1 MQTIQSTQDR
11 TRDMDERSWWD
22 LWNKSYR
29 AEDNKDET
37 STELFAHVV
46 ATIKHMAQGRPKRIL
61 EVACG
66 TGTLSRR
73 LDFSSYHGL
82 DISPGAVEIAG
93 QKADL
98 LQLPAGTN
106 RPTYEASDFHEW
118 PSPAG
123 AFDIVLC
130 VDAISCF
137 RDQQLVLRKMAEILP
152 VGGLVVLTT
161 VNPVVY
167 NRIRRVGGVRLEN
180 GPVSHWLSKRELHDL
195 IEKTGLTLERSYTIM
210 PRGNMGFL
218 RVLNSGRLNQM
229 LGTRGSAIFRW
240 VKELAGLGQYRVV
253 VARKGSP
260 EATKRFRSVMR
271 DDA

>member
-22 LWNKSYR
+22 FWNKSYR
-29 AEDNKDET
+29 AEDNRDET

-46 ATIKHMAQGRPKRIL
+46 ATIKHIAQGRPKRIL

-98 LQLPAGTN
+98 LQVPAGTS

-118 PSPAG
+118 PSPAD
-123 AFDIVLC
+123 AFDLVLC

-152 VGGLVVLTT
+152 PGGVVVLTT
-161 VNPVVY
+161 VNPLVY

-180 GPVSHWLSKRELHDL
+180 GPVSHWLSRGELHTL
-195 IEKTGLTLERSYTIM
+195 VKRAGLKIERSYTIM
-210 PRGNMGFL
+210 PRGNLGIL
-218 RVLNSGRLNQM
+218 RFVNSWRLSGI
-229 LGTRGSAIFRW
+229 LSPRAAAVAKRL
-240 VKELAGLGQYRVV
+240 KEHFGLGQYRVV
-253 VARKGSP
+253 VARK
-260 EATKRFRSVMR
+260 AALT
-271 DDA
+271 